1 MTWVTAAI
9 GTDPPGVI
17 MVWVNA
23 PQVEIQRPSTVK
35 PKLRSG
41 SNTFANGPI
50 SSGW

>member
-23 PQVEIQRPSTVK
+23 PQVEIQRPFTVK

-41 SNTFANGPI
+41 SNTAVNG
-50 SSGW
+50 SSCSGW